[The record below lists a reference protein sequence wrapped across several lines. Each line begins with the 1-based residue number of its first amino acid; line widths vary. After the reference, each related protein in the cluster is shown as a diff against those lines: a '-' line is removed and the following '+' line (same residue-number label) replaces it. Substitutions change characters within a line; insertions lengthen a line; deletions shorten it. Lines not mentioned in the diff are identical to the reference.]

1 MSETIKEVKLK
12 QCSDGRIK
20 KEYLLPYPITRDM
33 ISNLKPAGEV
43 FIMDYLADPVFTIVH
58 GADFNVRGMVGRR
71 KIEIWYTVEKMPD
84 NEREIISLFESVVN
98 KEKALN

>member
-58 GADFNVRGMVGRR
+58 GTDFNVRGMVGK
-71 KIEIWYTVEKMPD
+71 KIVAIWYTTEKMSD
-84 NEREIISLFESVVN
+84 NERFIISFFESFVN
-98 KEKALN
+98 NE